1 MNLPIFHTLASLV
14 QDQKVAVPSD
24 PTAEGTYW
32 FPVQAST
39 LAEKSDWTFYYI
51 YWVSAFFTALIV
63 AAMVFMAIRYRYR
76 KGVWEGEKSAGHSWT
91 LEITWSIIPF
101 LLTIVMWWSGF
112 QSYMYSDTVP
122 PDAYTIQVRAQQWS
136 WEFEYPNGAKTY
148 KELHLPV
155 DRDVTFVM
163 SSKDVIHGFWI
174 PAFRV
179 KKDVV
184 PGRYTKT
191 WVHPTMEGQYTLFCT
206 EYCGTNHSQ
215 MMVQVTVESQESFDQ
230 WVTDAAQPYGDNP
243 IAVEVGQTVWSNQC
257 VACHS
262 IDGSVVIGPSWKGS
276 WGTERE
282 FEGGGS
288 AIMDENYILNSMS
301 APNSQVVKGYPPV
314 MPAYKELKQIEID
327 GIIAYIKSLGN

>member
-1 MNLPIFHTLASLV
+1 MNLPILNTLASLV

-76 KGVWEGEKSAGHSWT
+76 KGVWEGEASPGHSWT

-112 QSYMYSDTVP
+112 KSYMYSDTVP
-122 PDAYTIQVRAQQWS
+122 PDAYTIQVTAQQWS

-155 DRDVTFVM
+155 DTDVTFVM
-163 SSKDVIHGFWI
+163 KSKDVIHGFWI

-191 WVHPTMEGQYTLFCT
+191 WAHPTMEGQYTLFCT

-215 MMVQVTVESQESFDQ
+215 MMVQVTVEDQDSFDK
-230 WVTDAAQPYGDNP
+230 WVAAQADPSAGLTDVEYGKQ
-243 IAVEVGQTVWSNQC
+243 IWSQQC
-257 VACHS
+257 IACHS
-262 IDGSVVIGPSWKGS
+262 NDGSVVIGPSWKGT

-282 FEGGGS
+282 FEDGSS
-288 AIMDENYILNSMS
+288 AIMDENYILNSIVD
-301 APNSQVVKGYPPV
+301 PNSQLVKGYPPA
-314 MPAYKELKQIEID
+314 MPPYKDLSQD
-327 GIIAYIKSLGN
+327 QVDSLIAYIKSLGN

>member
-51 YWVSAFFTALIV
+51 YWISAFFTALIV

-76 KGVWEGEKSAGHSWT
+76 KGVWEGTDSPGHSWT

-112 QSYMYSDTVP
+112 KSFMYSDTVP
-122 PDAYTIQVRAQQWS
+122 PDAYTIQVQAQQWS
-136 WEFEYPNGAKTY
+136 WEFTYPNGAKTY

-155 DRDVTFVM
+155 DTDVTFVM
-163 SSKDVIHGFWI
+163 RSKDVIHGFWI

-179 KKDVV
+179 KKDIV

-206 EYCGTNHSQ
+206 EYCGTNHSE
-215 MMVQVTVESQESFDQ
+215 MMVQVTVEDQASFDK
-230 WVTDAAQPYGDNP
+230 WVADAADPWADYDTPEQIGEQ
-243 IAVEVGQTVWSNQC
+243 IWSTQC

-276 WGTERE
+276 WGTERK
-282 FEGGGS
+282 FVDGSS
-288 AIMDENYILNSMS
+288 AIMDENYILNSL
-301 APNSQVVKGYPPV
+301 ADPNSQVVEGYPAAMAPYRD
-314 MPAYKELKQIEID
+314 MDQEALD
-327 GIIAYIKSLGN
+327 GLIAFIKSLGN